1 MALGLSTPLECRD
14 QGPLFSMAAWG
25 DPEWLAEGGGSGIGE
40 CSGTSATQAG
50 TWGWL
55 VPMGVGAAGTGI
67 WLGYFCQ
74 WEFWG
79 GECPPQPRPIEQHG
93 LFEPEQF
100 PEGPTAVEP
109 RGLGC
114 CWTSPCR
121 PIHQQGRERSLLF
134 SHCWHSPAPPDPIG
148 NGLSVAGSIP
158 VLC

>member
-1 MALGLSTPLECRD
+1 
-14 QGPLFSMAAWG
+14 MAAWG

-50 TWGWL
+50 TWDWL

-67 WLGYFCQ
+67 CLGYFCQ

-100 PEGPTAVEP
+100 PKGPMRLSRGAWDAAGPVPAGPSTSKGGSVPFCFPTAGTP
-109 RGLGC
+109 LH
-114 CWTSPCR
+114 P
-121 PIHQQGRERSLLF
+121 Q
-134 SHCWHSPAPPDPIG
+134 
-148 NGLSVAGSIP
+148 IP
-158 VLC
+158 